1 VSRPRE
7 AFHRLGNQRLDHEP
21 SRDVSLHEPR
31 RVGPCG
37 ADQRRHRFVE
47 IGERGREAPANE
59 AGPQR
64 TRYQLDTTAQGQPL
78 AEAVTGV
85 PLAIR
90 LHSGNFDFLS
100 AQADGRDLRVLAADD
115 KTVLPHRIER
125 FDPAN
130 ELAVLWVQLPAVQP
144 GSDKNLVHIYSG
156 NAGAAAETAA
166 PAAADAALKLQVR
179 FDGAGGFRDVLI
191 VSASRRPRGS
201 ALGRSRCG

>member
-1 VSRPRE
+1 MMLPRPLCR
-7 AFHRLGNQRLDHEP
+7 ALLGLALALPLSAQ
-21 SRDVSLHEPR
+21 
-31 RVGPCG
+31 
-37 ADQRRHRFVE
+37 AWW
-47 IGERGREAPANE
+47 NE
-59 AGPQR
+59 AWPQR
-64 TRYQLDTTAQGQPL
+64 TRYLLDTTAQGQPL

-125 FDPAN
+125 FDPTN

-144 GSDKNLVHIYSG
+144 GSDKNLVHLYSG

-179 FDGAGGFRDVLI
+179 FDGTAGAGTGTATVMLC
-191 VSASRRPRGS
+191 AGP
-201 ALGRSRCG
+201 ATLL